1 MKVPC
6 NACGALILETTAA
19 RNGGVC
25 MPCKTGR
32 RASIEASKA
41 SHQRERELDATD
53 PSRIY
58 WRSLV
63 ARIHSDD
70 GGIERLSD
78 VEKQYWA
85 VGCLAE
91 EVHNGGFDQFFFNSS
106 GESYEWAVAGL
117 DSMDATHSLELLKK
131 AKQILFGFGRVP
143 VATGIRR
150 QRAVQVRP
158 EDKRL
163 NALDE
168 RFCADQD
175 RLSDRCQAFALH
187 HGLFQSEGS

>member
-6 NACGALILETTAA
+6 NACGAPILETTAA

-25 MPCKTGR
+25 LPCKSGR

-58 WRSLV
+58 WRSLI
-63 ARIHSDD
+63 ARIYGDD

-85 VGCLAE
+85 VGCLAD
-91 EVHNGGFDQFFFNSS
+91 EVYNGGFDQFFFNSS
-106 GESYEWAVAGL
+106 GEHYEWAVVGL
-117 DSMDATHSLELLKK
+117 ESMGATHSLELLKK
-131 AKQILFGFGRVP
+131 AKQILFGFGSVP
-143 VATGIRR
+143 VDTWTRR
-150 QRAVQVRP
+150 QRVIQMRP
-158 EDKRL
+158 DDRRL
-163 NALDE
+163 DALDG
-168 RFCADQD
+168 RFCADPD

>member
-6 NACGALILETTAA
+6 KACVVPILETTTA

-25 MPCKTGR
+25 MPCKSGR
-32 RASIEASKA
+32 RASIEVSKA
-41 SHQRERELDATD
+41 SSQRERELDAAD

-70 GGIERLSD
+70 GGIERRSD

-106 GESYEWAVAGL
+106 GESYEWAVTGL
-117 DSMDATHSLELLKK
+117 DSMGAAHSLDLYKK
-131 AKQILFGFGRVP
+131 SK
-143 VATGIRR
+143 
-150 QRAVQVRP
+150 
-158 EDKRL
+158 
-163 NALDE
+163 
-168 RFCADQD
+168 ADSVWLWA
-175 RLSDRCQAFALH
+175 RSR
-187 HGLFQSEGS
+187 